1 MPLDLLAPQGA
12 QQQLRDNYIHQ
23 MRQTIDA
30 YLPSFIFVG
39 EALQNA
45 LDAVR
50 TASSTPNGGH
60 VINITLNFNQRRV
73 TVTDTGDGFP
83 DAPNLL
89 FLGGGRKD
97 GLKLAGMIGVGL
109 KVILFS
115 SDSFILRS
123 RRDDGSI
130 RVDLVGACNFDEN
143 AELSIELPDPQ
154 HLPADNDPLE
164 SRGTSISYTFPDC
177 GDGDGIPERYLQDVL
192 DNCMSPTKPDFEVSL
207 NNAIHNGGFPN
218 RLAALI
224 ASDLRRY
231 SYLGSTSI
239 ENEFN
244 NVTVNLT
251 VIGNDASLGP
261 TAAKYADGQ
270 TEVAL
275 TVTPK
280 YLTVF
285 DTLAWAVPPKPVIVN
300 SPLGEGGSNLVKA
313 ESQFNVTTYT
323 RADEFELLL
332 TDKRGRPS
340 PELDRF
346 QRLLFPKIRSITLT
360 IGRIP
365 NFRIYLP
372 GGPRHVISARGVI
385 TKHDIDIYSGRN
397 QQYVRT
403 FDMVV
408 DVDANLNYGKTQLSD
423 THLVAN
429 VRLFINEAYRAT
441 IHNAAEHLVGK
452 IKDDEPTED
461 KFWQRPDLG
470 VEELREKKVP
480 RDENDVIAL
489 LFELVGM
496 GHFLEFDWF
505 GLSSRDTYDCR
516 AYYRA
521 DGAPAEASSQTDLK
535 VIEFKLNGA
544 KIARDF
550 DTDDDKDIRRVD
562 LIICYDIGESPVPS
576 YQVVPLEQSDFH
588 RSDKSAYPGVTHLL
602 YDTGSGREVQM
613 LPLRDYVRQHYPPA
627 EPAPL
632 PDDIEETD

>member
-1 MPLDLLAPQGA
+1 
-12 QQQLRDNYIHQ
+12 
-23 MRQTIDA
+23 
-30 YLPSFIFVG
+30 
-39 EALQNA
+39 
-45 LDAVR
+45 
-50 TASSTPNGGH
+50 
-60 VINITLNFNQRRV
+60 
-73 TVTDTGDGFP
+73 
-83 DAPNLL
+83 
-89 FLGGGRKD
+89 
-97 GLKLAGMIGVGL
+97 MIGVGL

-115 SDSFILRS
+115 SEQFMLRS
-123 RRDDGSI
+123 RRDDGSTRI
-130 RVDLVGACNFDEN
+130 DLADACHFDESSDQ
-143 AELSIELPDPQ
+143 SIELPDSQ
-154 HLPADNDPLE
+154 HLPPDQDPMT
-164 SRGTSISYTFPDC
+164 SRGTCISYAFPYNDAD
-177 GDGDGIPERYLQDVL
+177 DGVQERYLQDLL
-192 DNCMSPTKPDFEVSL
+192 DNFMSPTKPDFEVSL
-207 NNAIHNGGFPN
+207 QNSVSNAGFPS

-224 ASDLRRY
+224 SSDLRRF
-231 SYLGSTSI
+231 SYLGSTSV

-251 VIGNDASLGP
+251 IIGDAASLGP
-261 TAAKYADGQ
+261 AAEYADGKH
-270 TEVAL
+270 EV
-275 TVTPK
+275 TVKVTPK

-285 DTLAWAVPPKPVIVN
+285 DTLTWALPPKPVIVH
-300 SPLGEGGSNLVKA
+300 SPLGDGGSNLVRA

-323 RADEFELLL
+323 RPDEFEQLLI
-332 TDKRGRPS
+332 DRRGRLS

-365 NFRIYLP
+365 NFRVYLP

-408 DVDANLNYGKTQLSD
+408 DVDANLNYGKTQLTD

-452 IKDDEPTED
+452 LKNDEPTED
-461 KFWQRPDLG
+461 KFWQRPNLG

-496 GHFLEFDWF
+496 GHFSEFDWY

-521 DGAPAEASSQTDLK
+521 EGAPAKATSQTDLK

-544 KIARDF
+544 SIARDF
-550 DTDDDKDIRRVD
+550 DTDDDKDLRRVD
-562 LIICYDIGESPVPS
+562 LVICYQIGESPIPS
-576 YQVVPLEQSDFH
+576 YQIVPLDKSDFY
-588 RSDKSAYPGVTHLL
+588 RSDKIPYPGVTHLL
-602 YDTGSGREVQM
+602 YDTGSGKEVQM
-613 LPLRDYVRQHYPPA
+613 LPLREYVREHYPPA

-632 PDDIEETD
+632 PNDVEETD